1 VIDIMGH
8 VDTRIRRRYQ
18 DVVPELM
25 RDAVDC
31 MDALFGEDSP
41 QS

>member
-8 VDTRIRRRYQ
+8 VDTRILTRYQ

-25 RDAVDC
+25 RDAVDR
-31 MDALFGEDSP
+31 MDALFGEDSH